1 MTPTAGSRD
10 DVLLHPVRMRIVVA
24 LAGRALTPSQ
34 LRAELADVPQAT
46 LYQHLGKLTRAGA
59 LRVVEERPVRGAMER
74 VYALNAGSAA
84 LHPPALDPA
93 NIARTPPDEW
103 RRYYAVFMAALLADG
118 SRYLASGSPDL
129 LRDGF
134 GFRQVAFN
142 LSDEEFQAMVT
153 AMNTAIAPYLAYPPA
168 PGRRRRLF
176 ATVMIPQAVA
186 PPEVPEEPKE
196 PDESAPPERAP
207 SEDA

>member
-1 MTPTAGSRD
+1 MASPPRQHG

-59 LRVVEERPVRGAMER
+59 LRVVEERPVRGAVER
-74 VYALNAGSAA
+74 VYALNESSAA

-103 RRYYAVFMAALLADG
+103 RRYYAVFIAALLADG
-118 SRYLASGSPDL
+118 SRYLASGALDL

-134 GFRQVAFN
+134 GFRQVALN
-142 LSDEEFQAMVT
+142 LSDEEFKAMVI
-153 AMNTAIAPYLAYPPA
+153 AMNTAITPYLAYAPG

-176 ATVMIPQAVA
+176 ATVMIPQAATPPDENA
-186 PPEVPEEPKE
+186 PPEPTPGET
-196 PDESAPPERAP
+196 A
-207 SEDA
+207 

>member
-1 MTPTAGSRD
+1 MAPTSDERG

-59 LRVVEERPVRGAMER
+59 LRVVAERPVRGAVER
-74 VYALNAGSAA
+74 VYALNEGSAA

-93 NIARTPPDEW
+93 NVARTPPEEW

-118 SRYLASGSPDL
+118 SRYLASDAPDL

-134 GFRQVAFN
+134 GFRQVALN
-142 LSDEEFQAMVT
+142 LSNEEFQAMVI
-153 AMNTAIAPYLAYPPA
+153 AMNTAIAPYLANGPE

-176 ATVMIPQAVA
+176 ATIMIPQAVA
-186 PPEVPEEPKE
+186 PPDE
-196 PDESAPPERAP
+196 PDADAPAEPAP
-207 SEDA
+207 SEGA

>member
-1 MTPTAGSRD
+1 MASTSRERG

-59 LRVVEERPVRGAMER
+59 LRVVAERPVRGAVER
-74 VYALNAGSAA
+74 VYALNESSAA

-93 NIARTPPDEW
+93 NIARTPSEEW

-118 SRYLASGSPDL
+118 SRYLASEAPDL

-134 GFRQVAFN
+134 GFRQVALN
-142 LSDEEFQAMVT
+142 LSDEEFQAMVI
-153 AMNTAIAPYLAYPPA
+153 AMNSAIAPYLANG
-168 PGRRRRLF
+168 PGPDRRRRLF
-176 ATVMIPQAVA
+176 ATVVIPQAVA
-186 PPEVPEEPKE
+186 PPDE
-196 PDESAPPERAP
+196 PDAPDAGATPERAP
-207 SEDA
+207 SEGP